1 MWSLPDRRANG
12 PRPPWLRR
20 ARVGGSPFG
29 GPRSPCTGFNARY
42 PASPDMKT
50 KIVAAFLALAA
61 MLTAA
66 CEQHK
71 WSETSQL
78 FKKHSAAGH
87 HTEAGESGH
96 AAPHG
101 EKKAEGHAEAP
112 KHP

>member
-1 MWSLPDRRANG
+1 MLGTRSACAWRQAPLPCA
-12 PRPPWLRR
+12 PH
-20 ARVGGSPFG
+20 
-29 GPRSPCTGFNARY
+29 
-42 PASPDMKT
+42 MKT
-50 KIVAAFLALAA
+50 KIVAAFLALAG
-61 MLTAA
+61 MLTTS

>member
-1 MWSLPDRRANG
+1 
-12 PRPPWLRR
+12 
-20 ARVGGSPFG
+20 
-29 GPRSPCTGFNARY
+29 
-42 PASPDMKT
+42 MKT

-61 MLTAA
+61 MFTTA

-78 FKKHSAAGH
+78 FKTHAAGGH
-87 HTEAGESGH
+87 QPETGEPGH

-101 EKKAEGHAEAP
+101 EKKAEGHVEAP